1 MLNTSIEFQSL
12 ASAGARPLI
21 KAKLFLADGGSV
33 DLTGDDFM
41 EGTPSFTR
49 ATSSSGSFDVG
60 AAIIGSFSFTLNN
73 FDGRFDEFDFTG
85 SRIIAQVGFEL
96 SDGSV
101 EWLRMGTYWTDQ
113 PASYGEVIALSC
125 DDSMVKFDVPYDGV
139 ATRYPATAATV
150 VSDICERAGVPLLTQ
165 LFANSTVVFQ
175 TRPKDGCSC
184 RDVLSWAAQA
194 TGNFARITNDD
205 RLMVGWYD
213 PSVFDAEDWVDGGE
227 FDGGTPS
234 YESGDDVDGGNF
246 TDYSSGDDVDGGTFT
261 FGDVVSISAYTSI
274 SVYTDDVAITGI
286 RVKAS
291 DEVMSDGSRGRDGE
305 TSMVGSDEYVIDI
318 SGNPLI
324 GYGQASETAR
334 RIGARCVGLVFR
346 PFDATCHGTPVAEP
360 GDCAVITDRK
370 DNAHRSFITSATYK
384 VGGSASYSCSAEP
397 PLRNASYS
405 QGALTKAVLGMDGKI
420 EQERTARE
428 AALQRLNDDL
438 ESASGMYSDTV
449 TEGGAS
455 TWYIHD
461 KREPDGQ
468 KPGTFS
474 ASKFVWKINAAGFG
488 MSVNGG
494 KSYQFGL
501 DKWGSAIL
509 NTIYAIGINA
519 DHIDAGALRVKSGSK
534 TIFCADMRAG
544 QFWWDAP
551 YSKLTNTGALTITS
565 GKIGGFEITSTC
577 IRSNRASLTAATSGV
592 YIGHDGMSTGNGYQ
606 WNAMGNGAFYGGYSG
621 NVETGYVSFN
631 TQWSATGVGGARVA
645 GKGCLCLLSP
655 NIGVAGWVPRGSNA
669 TVTVGRSGTR
679 QYSTGNVRKQG
690 SVKVTPYYDTLTNVA
705 RCDSSGKVIG
715 WYPSIKYMT
724 TVAVEVSYPEYSTAS
739 MVFAQGLMVST

>member
-21 KAKLFLADGGSV
+21 KAKLFLANGGSV

-49 ATSSSGSFDVG
+49 ATSSSGSFDIG
-60 AAIIGSFSFTLNN
+60 AAIVGSFSCTLNN
-73 FDGRFDEFDFTG
+73 FDGRFEEFDFKD
-85 SRIIAQVGFEL
+85 SRIVAQVGFEL
-96 SDGSV
+96 SDGSI

-125 DDSMVKFDVPYDGV
+125 EDSMVKFDVPYDGV

-165 LFANSTVVFQ
+165 LFSNSTVVFQ

-205 RLMVGWYD
+205 RLMIGWYD

-286 RVKAS
+286 RVTAS

-324 GYGQASETAR
+324 GYGQAAETAR

-509 NTIYAIGINA
+509 NTIYAIGLDASYINT
-519 DHIDAGALRVKSGSK
+519 GALRVRSGSK
-534 TIFCADMRAG
+534 TIFCADVKAG
-544 QFWWDAP
+544 QFWWDAT
-551 YSKLTNTGALTITS
+551 YSKLTNTGALTVTS
-565 GKIGGFEITSTC
+565 GRIGGFTIS
-577 IRSNRASLTAATSGV
+577 AAA
-592 YIGHDGMSTGNGYQ
+592 IANGM
-606 WNAMGNGAFYGGYSG
+606 M
-621 NVETGYVSFN
+621 
-631 TQWSATGVGGARVA
+631 
-645 GKGCLCLLSP
+645 
-655 NIGVAGWVPRGSNA
+655 
-669 TVTVGRSGTR
+669 
-679 QYSTGNVRKQG
+679 
-690 SVKVTPYYDTLTNVA
+690 TL
-705 RCDSSGKVIG
+705 DSSGLKLGSLMTLNSTGIHLRSSKGPIGHIETNGFYGKPAWNGILFNLSYDDG
-715 WYPSIKYMT
+715 WYIAWACQRTRGARPEVVMLYSNVSDSFYTKDQVHLSCDFNMHWNKVRDT
-724 TVAVEVSYPEYSTAS
+724 TIENSYISSNTWFVGGVNGTTHFTYANGYVPGTTNLSLVTCYLTFSHGFVTGIE
-739 MVFAQGLMVST
+739 FR